1 MRKPLE
7 SEVNI
12 MPELIRDTMGFN
24 DGIKRCPMI
33 PNDAVCKVTR
43 GELFQ
48 KIDDGYGHTFLKP
61 IASNTVV
68 LGGAI
73 LALEKLCGTQA
84 SFKPTTLNDI
94 LSIPVSGTTPGKE
107 TICLFGCGTGGEL
120 IGFIIA
126 VTKQLPNI
134 KKITIS
140 ALDGNSY
147 ALKCLECILEKTAQV
162 LCLDIESKLIPVII
176 DDFYDMQV
184 VEQIITQSYDFVI
197 SFKAIC
203 EFVTKQQFEQQNPYE
218 HIINVFMPKLSS
230 KGVICLADVTS
241 FNAVSHDW
249 LPIMLDNASK
259 VCNVDILYRNGG
271 FNEDYYISHTHHK
284 NDISKIAWRIYK
296 NNKMKHK

>member
-1 MRKPLE
+1 MS
-7 SEVNI
+7 SEVTNI
-12 MPELIRDTMGFN
+12 NERKVVLPTWLDTLIFN
-24 DGIKRCPMI
+24 DLSANYCRQNKDM
-33 PNDAVCKVTR
+33 
-43 GELFQ
+43 
-48 KIDDGYGHTFLKP
+48 
-61 IASNTVV
+61 VV
-68 LGGAI
+68 LEWNFDDIKKYLGTYFPRSYAESFCI
-73 LALEKLCGTQA
+73 FSNFFSKEKYVYENCQ
-84 SFKPTTLNDI
+84 D
-94 LSIPVSGTTPGKE
+94 LSIFD
-107 TICLFGCGTGGEL
+107 FGCGTGGEL

-259 VCNVDILYRNGG
+259 ACNVDILYRNGG